1 VYARFSGTLEEK
13 VGEYRFKYIKGRIH
27 EKGGQAKPE
36 MKEEHGKIHNKDK
49 IAPVIPRMC

>member
-1 VYARFSGTLEEK
+1 M
-13 VGEYRFKYIKGRIH
+13 GEYRFKYIKGRIH